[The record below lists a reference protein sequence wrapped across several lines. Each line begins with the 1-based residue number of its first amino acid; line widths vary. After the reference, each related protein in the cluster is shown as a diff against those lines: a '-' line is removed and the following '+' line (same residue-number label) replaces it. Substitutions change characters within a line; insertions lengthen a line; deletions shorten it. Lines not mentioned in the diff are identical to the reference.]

1 MRKSQSYLWVGKTYV
16 YHQHHH
22 LELHVYMLEKLF
34 NGVQR
39 WLFFFAYFSWGNA
52 GCKGEL
58 SKRLQERAGVGRE
71 DEQKEGSK
79 RKKEA
84 LYCGCP
90 STAYDNTCWLLSV
103 LPKSHWPLWELFS
116 SHSVQN
122 RNTQWIFAFTH
133 SLLENCF
140 PGSPGSVLELEEHH
154 SWTHSLSSTV
164 QLPTWLQA
172 QCPQPQTAFLSS
184 QTALF
189 ALQQPAAIET
199 LEISYGMW
207 TQKGHTTVL
216 LTAGRISSGLFD
228 SNPLPKSNAL
238 LSEELTWENPK
249 ELTVVNHVVACCTTH
264 TIPASCCIVL
274 LFPHY
279 QKRYIPSIFIIVIQL
294 LTFN

>member
-1 MRKSQSYLWVGKTYV
+1 MVSNAD
-16 YHQHHH
+16 
-22 LELHVYMLEKLF
+22 F
-34 NGVQR
+34 
-39 WLFFFAYFSWGNA
+39 FFFAYFSWGNA

-122 RNTQWIFAFTH
+122 RNTQTTNICIY
-133 SLLENCF
+133 SLITGKL
-140 PGSPGSVLELEEHH
+140 L
-154 SWTHSLSSTV
+154 SWFSRLSTGAWGAPLLDTLPIQHCAAPHMTQSTM
-164 QLPTWLQA
+164 PT
-172 QCPQPQTAFLSS
+172 PQTAFLSS

-199 LEISYGMW
+199 LEISYG
-207 TQKGHTTVL
+207 V
-216 LTAGRISSGLFD
+216 
-228 SNPLPKSNAL
+228 
-238 LSEELTWENPK
+238 
-249 ELTVVNHVVACCTTH
+249 
-264 TIPASCCIVL
+264 
-274 LFPHY
+274 
-279 QKRYIPSIFIIVIQL
+279 
-294 LTFN
+294 

>member
-1 MRKSQSYLWVGKTYV
+1 MQRGVKQEAPRKSRCREG
-16 YHQHHH
+16 
-22 LELHVYMLEKLF
+22 
-34 NGVQR
+34 R
-39 WLFFFAYFSWGNA
+39 W
-52 GCKGEL
+52 
-58 SKRLQERAGVGRE
+58 
-71 DEQKEGSK
+71 EGSK

-249 ELTVVNHVVACCTTH
+249 ELIAIPCCGMVH
-264 TIPASCCIVL
+264 N
-274 LFPHY
+274 PHY
-279 QKRYIPSIFIIVIQL
+279 SCL
-294 LTFN
+294 LLHCLAVSSLPKTIYTFNIYNSNSASHLQLSIKTEDAIAHLKCLKLKVQGVFSFKHKLNPYSKKKEKRCMVVPSKKA